1 MNEKG
6 FRTEFIEFLVTMVIN
21 VIVVITGAILLVGL
35 TVAGVIMLVM
45 LPITLVTSLIIN
57 KNVMMSIID
66 LYMDGAFKFICD
78 FVEVN
83 INKFADI
90 FGVKK
95 KFNL

>member
-21 VIVVITGAILLVGL
+21 VILFITGTILLVGIII
-35 TVAGVIMLVM
+35 AGGVMIIM
-45 LPITLVTSLIIN
+45 LPITLPVSLIIN
-57 KNVMMSIID
+57 KNVMMSILD